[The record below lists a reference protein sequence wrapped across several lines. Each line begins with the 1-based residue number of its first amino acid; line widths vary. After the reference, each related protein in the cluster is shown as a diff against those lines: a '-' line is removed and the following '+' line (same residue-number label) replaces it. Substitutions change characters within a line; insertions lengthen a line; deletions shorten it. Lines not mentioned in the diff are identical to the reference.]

1 MLGKM
6 QIDLLNRLV
15 ECRKS
20 SGITQ
25 TQIAKDLNCTRSNI
39 YAFEQGITSSGRVLM
54 YYIDKF
60 GGDING
66 KQIAD

>member
-6 QIDLLNRLV
+6 QIDLLTRLV
-15 ECRKS
+15 ESRKA

-25 TQIAKDLNCTRSNI
+25 TQIARDLKCTRANI
-39 YAFEQGITSSGRVLM
+39 SAFEQGITSSGRVLM

-66 KQIAD
+66 K

>member
-1 MLGKM
+1 MVGKM

-15 ECRKS
+15 ESRKA
-20 SGITQ
+20 SGVTQ

-39 YAFEQGITSSGRVLM
+39 SAFEQGITSSGRVLM

-66 KQIAD
+66 K

>member
-15 ECRKS
+15 ESRKA

-25 TQIAKDLNCTRSNI
+25 TQIAKELNCTRSNI
-39 YAFEQGITSSGRVLM
+39 SAFEQGICSSGRVLM

-66 KQIAD
+66 K